1 MDENGVAV
9 LLLAQGVGYDIGLAG
24 MAVDFE
30 VILLNQLQPSSLP
43 QIQICLSQDVLEAF
57 VITLYFLSMI
67 DEIMS
72 PYLKSVQ
79 YCR

>member
-9 LLLAQGVGYDIGLAG
+9 LLLAQGVGYDIGLTG

-57 VITLYFLSMI
+57 VITVYFLSMI